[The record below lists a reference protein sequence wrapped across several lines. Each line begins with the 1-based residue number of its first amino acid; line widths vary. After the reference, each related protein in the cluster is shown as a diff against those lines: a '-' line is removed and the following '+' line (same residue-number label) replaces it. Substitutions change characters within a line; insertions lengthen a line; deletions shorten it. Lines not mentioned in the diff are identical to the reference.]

1 MDNSFLR
8 RLKSIAEQG
17 HARGM
22 AVDIG
27 DYVDAVIHFRPT
39 RRLPKDVE
47 GRRGLRG
54 QRVVIQRD
62 LISALTHAAR
72 IYRTVIHI
80 KVDPTDSICD
90 MLRKSRF
97 TNNMLCEMSDGSRIE
112 LDRGRLFTYDGK
124 SNGSV

>member
-1 MDNSFLR
+1 MENSFLR

-17 HARGM
+17 QARGL

-54 QRVVIQRD
+54 QRTIIQRD
-62 LISALTHAAR
+62 LIGALTHVAR
-72 IYRTVIHI
+72 IYRVVIHI
-80 KVDPTDSICD
+80 KVDPTDPICD
-90 MLRKSRF
+90 ILRKSRF
-97 TNNMLCEMSDGSRIE
+97 TNNMLCELSDGSRIE

-124 SNGSV
+124 FNGTL